1 MYSPFGSALWRSAH
15 GKPFDYCH
23 RAFWELSFPRFMFAI
38 VDIAG
43 FQEKAEKGMKMRVP
57 SLEAKEGDTVTFEK
71 VLLLSDDGSSA
82 EIGKPYVTGGKVE
95 AKVLMHGRADKI
107 VVRKFKRRK
116 RYHKTLR
123 GHRQGFTE
131 IEIVGVGK

>member
-1 MYSPFGSALWRSAH
+1 MAVRRHWNVENGQ
-15 GKPFDYCH
+15 
-23 RAFWELSFPRFMFAI
+23 SFPCTLHARSLHSPSSMFAF

-43 FQEKAEKGMKMRVP
+43 FQEKVEKGMKLKVP

-71 VLLLSDDGSSA
+71 VLLLSADGSDA
-82 EIGKPYVTGGKVE
+82 VVGKPYVTGAKVQ
-95 AKVLMHGRADKI
+95 AKVLMHGLADKI

-131 IEIVGVGK
+131 IEITGVTK

>member
-1 MYSPFGSALWRSAH
+1 MKRYVALAAAARYTLPA
-15 GKPFDYCH
+15 
-23 RAFWELSFPRFMFAI
+23 FMFAI
-38 VDIAG
+38 ALIAG
-43 FQEKAEKGMKMRVP
+43 FQEKVEKGMKLKVP

-71 VLLLSDDGSSA
+71 VMLLSEDGNEA
-82 EIGKPYVTGGKVE
+82 QLGKPYIAGATVE
-95 AKVLMHGRADKI
+95 AKVLLHGRADKI

-131 IEIVGVGK
+131 IEITGISK